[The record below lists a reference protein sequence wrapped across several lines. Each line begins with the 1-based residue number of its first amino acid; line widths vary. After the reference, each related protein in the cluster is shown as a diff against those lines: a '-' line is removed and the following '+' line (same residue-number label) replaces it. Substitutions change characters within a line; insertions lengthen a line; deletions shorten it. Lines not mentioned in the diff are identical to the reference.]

1 MAVAG
6 NSMESMEEGSAINLV
21 TSKAEE
27 AGQETEDS
35 IVEWKANN
43 ITDHGEDGVYAFNVL
58 VRAGLVEHS
67 QECYCDG

>member
-1 MAVAG
+1 
-6 NSMESMEEGSAINLV
+6 MEEGSAINLV
-21 TSKAEE
+21 TSEAEK

-43 ITDHGEDGVYAFNVL
+43 TTDHGENGVYAFYIL

-67 QECYCDG
+67 QESYCYGYASNQSNISQ